1 MDTTKI
7 SAQVVSL
14 RDLLSSTLVATID
27 ADTATAQRYFTNMCN
42 LAFESYN
49 AETNEAGSLRT
60 LTFQYTGMDGTVQTL
75 EIPILSLV
83 PLPLLQVK
91 DADFGF
97 NVSILS
103 MQPSEKDDFFLLEE
117 LPDSY
122 QEGQQQDRLP
132 RLQVALRPLR
142 PANRSDGE
150 STGSYLPNMKVN
162 VRLHQ
167 ADLPGGLSR
176 FLQFVNNMEF
186 KSVENNKIKDDT
198 EHE

>member
-1 MDTTKI
+1 MDTTQI

-49 AETNEAGSLRT
+49 AETNEAGNLRT
-60 LTFQYTGMDGTVQTL
+60 LTFQYTGTDGTVQTL

-97 NVSILS
+97 NVSISS
-103 MQPSEKDDFFLLEE
+103 MQPPEKNDFFMLEE
-117 LPDSY
+117 LSDSY
-122 QEGQQQDRLP
+122 QEGQQHDRLP
-132 RLQVALRPLR
+132 QLQVALRPLR
-142 PANRSDGE
+142 PTNRSDGDY
-150 STGSYLPNMKVN
+150 TGSYLPNMKVN

-186 KSVENNKIKDDT
+186 KSVENNKIKDDA